1 MFTKTEWEELRQ
13 IGQREESFDW
23 DIPSGYIVFGTCG
36 MTVHKWRKGRWICKH
51 INDWRNKNYKQVN
64 DELKA
69 QEWREK

>member
-23 DIPSGYIVFGTCG
+23 DIPGGYIVFGTYG